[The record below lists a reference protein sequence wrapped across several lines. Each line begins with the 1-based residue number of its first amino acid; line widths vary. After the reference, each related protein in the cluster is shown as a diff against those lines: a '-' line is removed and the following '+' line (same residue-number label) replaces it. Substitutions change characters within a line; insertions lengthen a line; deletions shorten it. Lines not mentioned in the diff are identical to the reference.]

1 MTETRQR
8 TLADVVKA
16 GLRASLADLRV
27 ALPGRIERYDASKQL
42 ADVAPLLKDQI
53 EGPDGKVTAV
63 GLPVLT
69 GVPVVFPGGGG
80 FRLTFPVQRGDLV
93 LLVFSDRSLDKWLS
107 GDGREV
113 DPGAS
118 HMHSIADAVA
128 LPGLHTF
135 GAPAADAGTA
145 SLKVGVAGGVQIEIS
160 SAEIKLAGGSAGV
173 ARVGDS
179 VAPTVDF
186 GAWLTAVATFTGIVV
201 PPSVAVSGIGAIS
214 TGSPTVKA

>member
-1 MTETRQR
+1 MTAESRQR

-16 GLRASLADLRV
+16 GIRSSLADLRV
-27 ALPGRIERYDASKQL
+27 ALPGRVERYDASKQL
-42 ADVAPLLKDQI
+42 ADVAPLLKDQV
-53 EGPDGKVTAV
+53 EGQDGKVTPV
-63 GLPVLT
+63 SLPVLT

-80 FRLTFPVQRGDLV
+80 FRVTFPIQPGDLV
-93 LLVFSDRSLDKWLS
+93 LLVFSDRSLDKWLA

-145 SLKVGVAGGVQIEIS
+145 SLKVGVAGGVQIEITD
-160 SAEIKLAGGSAGV
+160 ALIKLNGGATPVAKEGSATAGHTH
-173 ARVGDS
+173 VGTAGPYPVTLNPATD
-179 VAPTVDF
+179 VIAV
-186 GAWLTAVATFTGIVV
+186 GA
-201 PPSVAVSGIGAIS
+201 
-214 TGSPTVKA
+214 GSATVKVP